1 MAKYFLMMIALVSCN
16 SIDVYDP
23 YWYED
28 GLPHF
33 EWIDQDEFNRNLIIC
48 RNADVCLAQNLFE

>member
-1 MAKYFLMMIALVSCN
+1 MTKYWFILIALVGCN
-16 SIDVYDP
+16 SIDPYDP

-33 EWIDQDEFNRNLIIC
+33 EWVEPIQFQHDLIIC
-48 RNADVCLAQNLFE
+48 RNSDVCLAQNLF